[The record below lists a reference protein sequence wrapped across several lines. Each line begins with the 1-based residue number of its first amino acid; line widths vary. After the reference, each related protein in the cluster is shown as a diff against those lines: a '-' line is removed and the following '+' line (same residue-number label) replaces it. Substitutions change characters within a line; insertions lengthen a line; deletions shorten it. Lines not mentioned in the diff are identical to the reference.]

1 MSNKS
6 GSYKIRPAGRHL
18 LTIGRDLI
26 QDSYAA
32 VVELVKNSYDA
43 DASRVEISFETNPK
57 NQGLKISISDDGHGM
72 SRDVVLNKW
81 MVPSTDDK
89 LKRGKSPNGRLM
101 QGRKGIGRYA
111 ASILGDSML
120 LETTSE
126 NSEQTTILVEWSDFN
141 KAEFLD
147 DVELLIDTSPS
158 TREPGTVLTVNGDEV
173 FKQEWDKTQFDQLR
187 FELKKL
193 MPTNQTSLTPKNFQ
207 IFLNISGFDYG
218 DLEEVIEPFPITD
231 LFDYKISGVVRASG
245 EAELIYSCQKSRNVA
260 DEKIVIDFN
269 AMEIPSIGELQI
281 DIRVYDRDGD
291 SIKGLIE
298 RGLKDESGNYVGKL
312 EARRLLSQSN
322 GVGVYRNGFR
332 IRPLGDPDFDWL
344 RLNEQRV
351 QDPSRKIGSNQ
362 VIGVVSIQS
371 EENSGL
377 IEKSARDGLKNNRSY
392 RILKRITS
400 KVISELEQRRFLFR
414 RMAGTRNLDVKVE
427 KEIEK
432 LFSIEK
438 VKKDI
443 RGRLDITGLGS
454 SVSDDII
461 EIISQDSVQK
471 SKAVEKIRNAVAIY
485 QGQAT
490 LGKIVNVVLHEGR
503 RPLNYFKN
511 QVPNIEHWHQS
522 YEKTPTKETLGK
534 IIPIAKGLGKN
545 AEFFVE
551 LLNRL
556 DPLAAGN
563 RPPKVKF
570 LLQDSLSDVVKI
582 FEAKI
587 REIGLDIGISGG
599 GDLELLGWEQDI
611 YIIFA
616 NLLDNSLHWIEEK
629 KSKNPAISIT
639 IRTDDGELNYIDY
652 RDTGPGIDPQLIKT
666 NVIFDPEFSTKPNGT
681 GLGLAIAG
689 EAASRNGFE
698 LQVLE
703 SDEGAYFRL
712 QYLNDENENDI

>member
-1 MSNKS
+1 MSIKS

-43 DASRVEISFETNPK
+43 DASHVEIRFEANSDE
-57 NQGLKISISDDGHGM
+57 QSVKISISDDGHGM
-72 SRDVVLNKW
+72 SRDVILNKW

-89 LKRGKSPNGRLM
+89 LKRGKSPKGRLM

-111 ASILGDSML
+111 ASILGESML
-120 LETTSE
+120 LETVSDDK
-126 NSEQTTILVEWSDFN
+126 EQTTLLVEWDDFDR
-141 KAEFLD
+141 AEFLD
-147 DVELLIDTSPS
+147 DVELLIETQPS
-158 TREPGTVLTVNGDEV
+158 KLETGTNLTITGATDYL
-173 FKQEWDKTQFDQLR
+173 QEWDKTQFDQLR

-193 MPTNQTSLTPKNFQ
+193 MPTIRAKSSPTNFQ
-207 IFLNISGFDYG
+207 ILLSIRGFEYG
-218 DLEEVIEPFPITD
+218 DLEETVEPFPITN
-231 LFDYKISGVVRASG
+231 LFDYKISGVVKASG
-245 EAELIYSCQKSRNVA
+245 QAILLYSCQKSRNVA
-260 DEKIVIDFN
+260 DEEIRIDFKK
-269 AMEIPSIGELQI
+269 MGIPSIGELQI

-291 SIKGLIE
+291 SIRGLIE

-312 EARRLLSQSN
+312 EARRILSQSN

-344 RLNEQRV
+344 KLNEQRI

-377 IEKSARDGLKNNRSY
+377 IEKSARDGLKDNRSF
-392 RILKRITS
+392 RILKRITAT
-400 KVISELEQRRFLFR
+400 IIAELEQRRFVYR
-414 RMAGTRNLDVKVE
+414 RMAGTRNLNLKVE
-427 KEIEK
+427 REIEK

-443 RGRLDITGLGS
+443 QGRLDKSGVGKNLS
-454 SVSDDII
+454 ADII
-461 EIISQDSVQK
+461 DIISKDSIQK
-471 SKAVEKIRNAVAIY
+471 SEAVEKIRNAVAVY

-503 RPLNYFKN
+503 RPLNYFRN
-511 QVPNIEHWHQS
+511 QVPNIEHWHRS
-522 YEKTPTKETLGK
+522 YEKTPTKENLSK

-545 AEFFVE
+545 AKFFVD

-563 RPPKVKF
+563 RPAKTQF
-570 LLQDSLSDVVKI
+570 TLQDVLSDVTDL

-587 REIGLDIGISGG
+587 NKLSTEIEISGSA
-599 GDLELLGWEQDI
+599 DLKFLGWEQDI

-616 NLLDNSLHWIEEK
+616 NLIDNSLYWIEEK
-629 KSKNPAISIT
+629 NSKSPEIT
-639 IRTDDGELNYIDY
+639 IKIRSEGGKLKYIDY
-652 RDTGPGIDPQLIKT
+652 RDTGPGIDPKLIKS
-666 NVIFDPEFSTKPNGT
+666 NVIFDPEFSTKPDGT

-689 EAASRNGFE
+689 EAATRNGFE
-698 LQVLE
+698 LQALE
-703 SDEGAYFRL
+703 SELGVYFRL
-712 QYLNDENENDI
+712 QYSNDEDENDI